1 MSNQPQP
8 GDRVSYVNDNLSGT
22 VKRIIDKK
30 QVLILLDDGF
40 EIPANISELIIT
52 KSINGNSENTT
63 PNDLSIIAEDVD
75 TSDKVYFGAILEDTG
90 KGQLVKP
97 YLINTTSKLLQFSL
111 FKISEGHVMGM
122 AHGEI
127 EPSRAMKLVTFQLS
141 EASEYRN
148 LFIQYMFFAEDQ
160 DSIPTPEKISFKIK
174 PVALFK
180 EKHII
185 PVLKQPGFLLNLT
198 DINQAPTSD
207 LPYYMRPVSKNEP
220 IPDIIDLH
228 LEELT
233 DRPKALPPQE
243 ALQLQMS
250 VFNQGLEKAIAHEL
264 PNITFIH
271 GVGKGILKVEIR
283 KVLGS
288 NPYIQGFEDAD
299 PKKFGSG
306 ATIVYLKSR

>member
-1 MSNQPQP
+1 MLQPQP

-52 KSINGNSENTT
+52 KSINGY
-63 PNDLSIIAEDVD
+63 NDGGVQNDQSIIADDVD

-90 KGQLVKP
+90 KGQLVKA

-111 FKISEGHVMGM
+111 FKISEGRANGI

-127 EPSRAMKLVTFQLS
+127 EPSRAMKLMTFPLS

-148 LFIQYMFFAEDQ
+148 LFMQYMFYSEDQ
-160 DSIPTPEKISFKIK
+160 NPIPSPEKVNFKIK

-180 EKHII
+180 ERHII
-185 PVLKQPGFLLNLT
+185 PVLKQQGFLINLT
-198 DINQAPTSD
+198 DLNQNPAGD
-207 LPYYMRPVSKNEP
+207 LPYYMRPVSKTENV
-220 IPDIIDLH
+220 PDIIDLH

-233 DRPKALPPQE
+233 DNPKSLPPQE
-243 ALQLQMS
+243 AMQLQMS
-250 VFNQGLEKAIAHEL
+250 AFNQALEKAIAHDL
-264 PNITFIH
+264 SNITFIH
-271 GVGKGILKVEIR
+271 GVGKGVLKVELR

>member
-1 MSNQPQP
+1 MIQPQP
-8 GDRVSYVNDNLSGT
+8 GDRVSYVNDNLNGT

-40 EIPANISELIIT
+40 EIPANISELIVT
-52 KSINGNSENTT
+52 KSIDSNNDNATS
-63 PNDLSIIAEDVD
+63 NDLSIIAEDVD
-75 TSDKVYFGAILEDTG
+75 TSDKIYFAAILEDTG

-97 YLINTTSKLLQFSL
+97 HLINTTSKLLQFSL
-111 FKISEGHVMGM
+111 FKISEGHANGI

-127 EPSRAMKLVTFQLS
+127 EPSRAMKLMTFLLS
-141 EASEYRN
+141 ETSEYRN
-148 LFIQYMFFAEDQ
+148 LLIQYMFFVEDQ
-160 DSIPTPEKISFKIK
+160 DSIPTPEKVSFKIK

-180 EKHII
+180 ERHII
-185 PVLKQPGFLLNLT
+185 PVLKQQGFLINLT
-198 DINQAPTSD
+198 DLNQVQSTD

-233 DRPKALPPQE
+233 DNPKALPPQE

-250 VFNQGLEKAIAHEL
+250 VFNQAFEKAIANDL

-306 ATIVYLKSR
+306 ATIVYIKSR